1 MYALIPRTTEIL
13 NTERALHP
21 SSISPNNENFKIKTQ
36 LTFMLIL
43 TRNKRFSKVFIKTK
57 IMMIEIEEETSRI
70 KECGSVSMESVVDTI
85 TRVFLGISLLG
96 MTFSIL
102 SGTVNN
108 VRQIVDALFV
118 FIRGSLSFIPGI
130 NDIYFK

>member
-1 MYALIPRTTEIL
+1 
-13 NTERALHP
+13 
-21 SSISPNNENFKIKTQ
+21 
-36 LTFMLIL
+36 MLIL